1 MIRCSKVRNSI
12 LRLAFPSI
20 VICARYLHFLLQLC
34 TGVPSGCEAAV
45 YAMSKLFNDGNIQ
58 GVLLIDAANAF
69 NSLNRNVALHNMN
82 YVCPAITTILNNCYR
97 QPTRL
102 IIPGEGEIT
111 SQEGTTQGDP
121 LGMAMFALA
130 MVPMILDLSK
140 KCPPIVQTWFADD
153 ASGAGSLQNLKQWWD
168 SLNSIGPSY
177 GYYPK
182 ASKSCLVVHPAD
194 EEVARDVFSASDIN
208 ITTEGKRYLGAALGS
223 TSFIEDFVKTKVE
236 EWNVEIERLANVA
249 GSQPQAAYAAFIHG
263 TCSKWKY
270 LCRTVPHR
278 GPLLQPIEDKLH
290 QRLIPAITG
299 RPPCSQAERSLLAL
313 PIKMGGL
320 ALANPVTT
328 ANQDYESSTSITS
341 TLAQDI
347 LNQATAFQNDPTTPS
362 PLLLVAKKEKK
373 QQNEKDF
380 VNAYEA
386 ASLHTQR
393 LIDCAREPG
402 ASAWISAMPLEEHGF
417 CLDKSSFRDALC
429 LRYGWQLPN
438 MSHKCACGIPL
449 TVDHAMVCHKGG
461 IPTQRH
467 NEICDLT
474 AALLAE
480 ICPNVSSEPHLQP
493 IDNEEFHHRT
503 AIRDE
508 ARADIKASNFW
519 LRGKDAFFDVR
530 VFYPSASSYRQKE
543 LSTIYKTHE
552 NEKKRSY
559 GQRIRDVERASFTP
573 LVFASTGGMAKE
585 CTIFF
590 KRLADILAEK
600 KKIAFSKMMYL
611 IRCKISFALLRSSIC
626 AVRSSRSSRSSYP
639 TIGPDSDYHRMYAEA
654 L

>member
-1 MIRCSKVRNSI
+1 
-12 LRLAFPSI
+12 
-20 VICARYLHFLLQLC
+20 
-34 TGVPSGCEAAV
+34 
-45 YAMSKLFNDGNIQ
+45 
-58 GVLLIDAANAF
+58 
-69 NSLNRNVALHNMN
+69 MN

-102 IIPGEGEIT
+102 IVPGEGEIT

-270 LCRTVPHR
+270 LCRTVPHC

-362 PLLLVAKKEKK
+362 PLLLAAKKEKK

-386 ASLHTQR
+386 ASL
-393 LIDCAREPG
+393 
-402 ASAWISAMPLEEHGF
+402 
-417 CLDKSSFRDALC
+417 RD
-429 LRYGWQLPN
+429 
-438 MSHKCACGIPL
+438 SL
-449 TVDHAMVCHKGG
+449 TV
-461 IPTQRH
+461 
-467 NEICDLT
+467 L
-474 AALLAE
+474 
-480 ICPNVSSEPHLQP
+480 VSLEPQH
-493 IDNEEFHHRT
+493 
-503 AIRDE
+503 
-508 ARADIKASNFW
+508 
-519 LRGKDAFFDVR
+519 G
-530 VFYPSASSYRQKE
+530 
-543 LSTIYKTHE
+543 
-552 NEKKRSY
+552 
-559 GQRIRDVERASFTP
+559 
-573 LVFASTGGMAKE
+573 
-585 CTIFF
+585 
-590 KRLADILAEK
+590 
-600 KKIAFSKMMYL
+600 
-611 IRCKISFALLRSSIC
+611 
-626 AVRSSRSSRSSYP
+626 SRP
-639 TIGPDSDYHRMYAEA
+639 C